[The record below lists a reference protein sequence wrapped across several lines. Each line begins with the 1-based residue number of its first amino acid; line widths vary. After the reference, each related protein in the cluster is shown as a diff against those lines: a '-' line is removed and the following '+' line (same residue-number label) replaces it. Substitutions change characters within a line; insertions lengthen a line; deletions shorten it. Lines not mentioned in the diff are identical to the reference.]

1 MVTSREKTLPIDVA
15 TPSCHYGHVY
25 YNYSLLYGR
34 KAGNFTEQGEVE
46 NMSECLR
53 ICCKETSC
61 KIALM
66 LEQNCYSVSCRG
78 KFCQTVPVN
87 PLQFKPRI
95 AHVIRPKGEH
105 RMFIL
110 RSEDI
115 MCQKN

>member
-1 MVTSREKTLPIDVA
+1 MVTSRETTLPVDVA

-53 ICCKETSC
+53 MCCKETSC

-105 RMFIL
+105 GMFIL
-110 RSEDI
+110 RSQDI

>member
-1 MVTSREKTLPIDVA
+1 MVTSRETTLPVDVA

-53 ICCKETSC
+53 MCCKETSC

-105 RMFIL
+105 RMFSL